1 MPDNKD
7 VFDIMIE
14 KEQDAVVFY
23 TQMLDIAK
31 FDAFKIT
38 IREFI
43 KMEEKHVAI
52 IQGFKENGFK
62 DRKIKDFKSLGLSS
76 GSAQVEPIDAS
87 SFEAIL
93 HQAVKREDAAYNLYT
108 QLKYDMAGTE
118 YEKIFALMAKEE
130 AAHKYYFERLYDDHV
145 LIDN

>member
-14 KEQDAVVFY
+14 KEQEAVVFY
-23 TQMLDIAK
+23 TQMLDVAK

-62 DRKIKDFKSLGLSS
+62 DREIKDFKSLGLSS
-76 GSAQVEPIDAS
+76 SSGQPEPIDAS

-93 HQAVKREDAAYNLYT
+93 
-108 QLKYDMAGTE
+108 
-118 YEKIFALMAKEE
+118 
-130 AAHKYYFERLYDDHV
+130 
-145 LIDN
+145 